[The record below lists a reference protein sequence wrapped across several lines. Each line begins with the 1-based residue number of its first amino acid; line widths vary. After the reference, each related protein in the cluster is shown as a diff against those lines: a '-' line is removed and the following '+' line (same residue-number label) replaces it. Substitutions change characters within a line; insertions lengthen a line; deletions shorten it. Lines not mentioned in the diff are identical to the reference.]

1 MRLQAYPPYRHDRFR
16 RVDKRSASTVN
27 RPRAIEFPPWP
38 KPDDKPRFHES
49 LPSAS
54 EQINATCGVLFLRP
68 HRAQC
73 LNEVHQLDPIRK
85 ITRADP
91 NDIHHV
97 SAPERVG
104 KPLSLLRR

>member
-1 MRLQAYPPYRHDRFR
+1 IPGRIRFDPTATDAVAALGRPVAVFDCGGVQRQRPEPNTVSVRLHPIARRFWWMRLQAYPPYRHDRFR

-54 EQINATCGVLFLRP
+54 
-68 HRAQC
+68 
-73 LNEVHQLDPIRK
+73 
-85 ITRADP
+85 
-91 NDIHHV
+91 
-97 SAPERVG
+97 
-104 KPLSLLRR
+104 